1 MKLTAKATL
10 IALTLAFGTAFA
22 ADAPAPAA
30 TPGAV
35 VGDSI
40 RIEAEVMAVDMKT
53 RTVTLKGPEGNV
65 FDVVVGKGV
74 KNLAQVKVG
83 DRVVTEYFEALAIKL
98 KKGGGLRETVESS
111 DMQRAQP
118 GQKPGAMKTRDAMKT
133 REVSFVADVM
143 EVDSKASTITVLGAK
158 GRVVKLK
165 IKDPAVLAEIK
176 QGDQIEGTYIQAT
189 ALVVVPAKAAK

>member
-1 MKLTAKATL
+1 MKLSVKATL
-10 IALTLAFGTAFA
+10 IALSLAFGSAFA
-22 ADAPAPAA
+22 ADAPATAAAAA

-35 VGDSI
+35 VADSVKV
-40 RIEAEVMAVDMKT
+40 EAEVMAVDMKT

-74 KNLAQVKVG
+74 KNLGQVKVG

-118 GQKPGAMKTRDAMKT
+118 GQKPGAMKTR
-133 REVSFVADVM
+133 EVSFVADVM
-143 EVDSKASTITVLGAK
+143 EVDTKASTITVLGAK

-165 IKDPAVLAEIK
+165 IKDPAVLADIK

>member
-1 MKLTAKATL
+1 MKLSAKATL
-10 IALTLAFGTAFA
+10 IALSLAFGSAFA
-22 ADAPAPAA
+22 ADAPATAAVAA

-35 VGDSI
+35 VADSVKV
-40 RIEAEVMAVDMKT
+40 EAEVMAVDMKT

-74 KNLAQVKVG
+74 KNLGQVKVG

-118 GQKPGAMKTRDAMKT
+118 GQKPGAMKTR
-133 REVSFVADVM
+133 EVSFVADVM
-143 EVDSKASTITVLGAK
+143 EVDTKASTITVLGAK

-165 IKDPAVLAEIK
+165 IKDPAVLADIK

>member
-1 MKLTAKATL
+1 MKLSAKATL
-10 IALTLAFGTAFA
+10 IALSLAFGSAFA
-22 ADAPAPAA
+22 ADAPATAAVAA

-35 VGDSI
+35 VADSVKV
-40 RIEAEVMAVDMKT
+40 EAEVMAVDMKT

-74 KNLAQVKVG
+74 KNLGQVKVG

-98 KKGGGLRETVESS
+98 KKGSGLRETVESS

-118 GQKPGAMKTRDAMKT
+118 GQKPGAMKTR
-133 REVSFVADVM
+133 EVSFVADVM
-143 EVDSKASTITVLGAK
+143 EVDTKASTITVLGAK

-165 IKDPAVLAEIK
+165 IKDPAVLADIK

>member
-1 MKLTAKATL
+1 MKTTVKTAL
-10 IALTLAFGTAFA
+10 LALSLAFGTAFA

-30 TPGAV
+30 APPSAV
-35 VGDSI
+35 VGDAVKV
-40 RIEAEVMAVDMKT
+40 EAEVMAVDLKT

-65 FDVVVGKGV
+65 FDLTVGKEV
-74 KNLAQVKVG
+74 RNLPQVKVG
-83 DRVVTEYFEALAIKL
+83 DRVVAEYFEALAIKL

-118 GQKPGAMKTRDAMKT
+118 GQKPGAMKTR
-133 REVSFVADVM
+133 EVSFVADVM
-143 EVDSKASTITVLGAK
+143 EVDSKASTITVRGAK
-158 GRVVKLK
+158 GRIVKLK

-189 ALVVVPAKAAK
+189 ALVVVPAKAK

>member
-1 MKLTAKATL
+1 MKLSVKATL
-10 IALTLAFGTAFA
+10 IALSLAFGSAFA
-22 ADAPAPAA
+22 ADAPATAAVAA

-35 VGDSI
+35 VADSVKV
-40 RIEAEVMAVDMKT
+40 EAEVMAVDMKT

-74 KNLAQVKVG
+74 KNLGQVKVG

-98 KKGGGLRETVESS
+98 KKGGGLRETIESS

-118 GQKPGAMKTRDAMKT
+118 GQKPGAMKTR
-133 REVSFVADVM
+133 EVSFVADVM
-143 EVDSKASTITVLGAK
+143 EVDTKASTITVLGAK

-165 IKDPAVLAEIK
+165 IKDPAVLADIK

>member
-22 ADAPAPAA
+22 ADTPAPAAAA

-35 VGDSI
+35 IGDSI

-118 GQKPGAMKTRDAMKT
+118 GQKPGAMKTR
-133 REVSFVADVM
+133 EVSFIADVM
-143 EVDSKASTITVLGAK
+143 EVDTKASTITVLGAK

-165 IKDPAVLAEIK
+165 IKDPAVLADIK

>member
-1 MKLTAKATL
+1 MKHAVKTAL
-10 IALTLAFGTAFA
+10 IALSLAFGTAFA

-30 TPGAV
+30 TAAAMPGAV

-40 RIEAEVMAVDMKT
+40 KVEAEVMAVDLKT
-53 RTVTLKGPEGNV
+53 RTVALKGPEGNV
-65 FDVVVGKGV
+65 FDVVVGKSV
-74 KNLAQVKVG
+74 KNLPQVKVG

-111 DMQRAQP
+111 DTQRTQP
-118 GQKPGAMKTRDAMKT
+118 GQKPGAMKT

-143 EVDSKASTITVLGAK
+143 EVDNKAGTITVLGAK

-165 IKDPAVLAEIK
+165 IKDPAVLADIK

-189 ALVVVPAKAAK
+189 ALVVLPAKAAK

>member
-30 TPGAV
+30 ASTPGAV

-118 GQKPGAMKTRDAMKT
+118 GQKPGAMKTR
-133 REVSFVADVM
+133 EVSFVADVM